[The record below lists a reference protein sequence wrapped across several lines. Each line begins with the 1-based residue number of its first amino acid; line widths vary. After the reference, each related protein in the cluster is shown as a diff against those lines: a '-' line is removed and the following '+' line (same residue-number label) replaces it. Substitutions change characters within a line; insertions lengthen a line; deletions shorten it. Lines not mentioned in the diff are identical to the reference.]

1 MTYFPIWPPR
11 SPAMRT
17 AELAS
22 DTVMVSKAATRRPVR
37 YFISPPLVR
46 ANRVGSLCV
55 MREAAAGLVNVHG
68 FVWAQFPVPYRGNKG
83 SPNATRIEPGGTVTA
98 GEDRSERLGD
108 LAQAGRAVG
117 IESVRARR
125 LLDHPVGRNEHGD
138 RIGSGIVFAQPR
150 QRAKRTA
157 DEMQRDVLRA
167 QFLCQRIHRGGRFIH
182 QAHHDDRRA

>member
-55 MREAAAGLVNVHG
+55 MREAAAGLLNVHG
-68 FVWAQFPVPYRGNKG
+68 IVWAQFPVPYRGNKG
-83 SPNATRIEPGGTVTA
+83 SPNATRIEPGETPETVTA

-108 LAQAGRAVG
+108 LAQMRRAIR
-117 IESVRARR
+117 IESARTRR

-138 RIGSGIVFAQPR
+138 WVGRGVVLGKPR
-150 QRAKRTA
+150 Q
-157 DEMQRDVLRA
+157 
-167 QFLCQRIHRGGRFIH
+167 
-182 QAHHDDRRA
+182 